1 MRPIFQTACLCLK
14 CVGLYHASLHACTA
28 FPRVGLQVHKHQL
41 APGTVQNRMDV
52 TTPILSRAAEEDP
65 CQRAHV
71 GRAGAVLA
79 DVPGSPAS
87 LRAPAA
93 SRRAGARGGAG
104 PVAQSELPRP
114 RGPGGAGGDALV
126 YFYPGGS
133 SSSAAPARPPLLLP
147 APAPTAAPP
156 IKRRPRGA
164 EDAALQL
171 RDHPLPGGRHRSSRR
186 GLAELRRGLQGLL
199 VAGTLPRGGTERR

>member
-1 MRPIFQTACLCLK
+1 MLQALINQLSVILMRPIFQTACLRLK
-14 CVGLYHASLHACTA
+14 CVSLYHASLHACTA

-41 APGTVQNRMDV
+41 APCTVQYRMDV
-52 TTPILSRAAEEDP
+52 TTPILSRAADEDP

-114 RGPGGAGGDALV
+114 RGPGGAGRAVMPLFIFTRAV
-126 YFYPGGS
+126 H
-133 SSSAAPARPPLLLP
+133 PPRQP
-147 APAPTAAPP
+147 QRGPRCCSPP
-156 IKRRPRGA
+156 
-164 EDAALQL
+164 QL
-171 RDHPLPGGRHRSSRR
+171 RRR
-186 GLAELRRGLQGLL
+186 RRL
-199 VAGTLPRGGTERR
+199 